1 VRRGS
6 RRRHNGREKKGGW
19 WWLPPCFKGVGVCHS
34 GRGGGEGPGSTLQV
48 EEVEGGG
55 VQTGDN
61 GAAVG
66 DARRCI
72 EVGEGG

>member
-1 VRRGS
+1 VPQRAR
-6 RRRHNGREKKGGW
+6 W
-19 WWLPPCFKGVGVCHS
+19 
-34 GRGGGEGPGSTLQV
+34 RGGARLDAPGGGGG
-48 EEVEGGG
+48 GGG

-66 DARRCI
+66 GARRCI